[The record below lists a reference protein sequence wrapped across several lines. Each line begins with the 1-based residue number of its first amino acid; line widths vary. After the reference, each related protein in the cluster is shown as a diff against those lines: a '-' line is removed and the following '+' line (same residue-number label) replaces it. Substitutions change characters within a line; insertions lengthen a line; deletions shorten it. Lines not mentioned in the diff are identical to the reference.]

1 MKILKLENVTK
12 RYKTKVENLTI
23 LSNINLEI
31 SEGDLVSIQGK
42 SGSGKTTLLNLI
54 GLLDTKYEGKID
66 YINHINE
73 KNLEKIRAK
82 NVGFVFQFHYLLP
95 EFTALEN
102 VMLPALALKEKEKVE
117 IEKRAK
123 ELLEVVGLKD
133 RLNFYPSELSGGQK
147 QRVAIARA
155 LINQPKI
162 ILADEP
168 TGNLDDENSQKIN
181 SLFIKLNKEEK
192 QTIILVTHS
201 TELANI
207 ADKKYIL
214 HNKDLILKTE

>member
-181 SLFIKLNKEEK
+181 NLFIKLNKEEK

-201 TELANI
+201 TELEKKKK
-207 ADKKYIL
+207 KKYIL

>member
-82 NVGFVFQFHYLLP
+82 TVGFVFQFHYLLP

-102 VMLPALALKEKEKVE
+102 VMLPALAMKESSKNE
-117 IEKRAK
+117 IRKRAI
-123 ELLEVVGLKD
+123 ELLKLVDLED
-133 RLNFYPSELSGGQK
+133 RINFYPNELSGGQK

-155 LINQPKI
+155 LINNPSI
-162 ILADEP
+162 VLADEP
-168 TGNLDDENSQKIN
+168 TGNLDEENSKKIN
-181 SLFIKLNKEEK
+181 DLFIKLNKENA

-201 TELANI
+201 QNLANI
-207 ADKKYIL
+207 ANKKYIL
-214 HNKDLILKTE
+214 KNRELVVVE

>member
-117 IEKRAK
+117 KEKRAK

-181 SLFIKLNKEEK
+181 NLFIKLNKEEK

>member
-23 LSNINLEI
+23 LNNINLEI

-66 YINHINE
+66 YVNHINE

-102 VMLPALALKEKEKVE
+102 VMLPALALKEKEKVK

-155 LINQPKI
+155 LINQK
-162 ILADEP
+162 
-168 TGNLDDENSQKIN
+168 
-181 SLFIKLNKEEK
+181 
-192 QTIILVTHS
+192 
-201 TELANI
+201 
-207 ADKKYIL
+207 
-214 HNKDLILKTE
+214 

>member
-23 LSNINLEI
+23 LNNINLEI

-66 YINHINE
+66 YVNHINE

-102 VMLPALALKEKEKVE
+102 VMLPALALKEKEKVK

-181 SLFIKLNKEEK
+181 NLFIKLNKEEK

>member
-102 VMLPALALKEKEKVE
+102 VMLPALAMKEKEKVE

-181 SLFIKLNKEEK
+181 NLFIKLNKEEK

-207 ADKKYIL
+207 ADKKYVL

>member
-23 LSNINLEI
+23 LNNINLEI

-66 YINHINE
+66 YVNHINE

-181 SLFIKLNKEEK
+181 NLFIKLNKEEK

>member
-23 LSNINLEI
+23 LNNINLEI

-181 SLFIKLNKEEK
+181 NLFIKLNKEEK

>member
-66 YINHINE
+66 YVNHINE

-181 SLFIKLNKEEK
+181 NLFIKLNKEEK

>member
-181 SLFIKLNKEEK
+181 NLFIKLNKEEK

-207 ADKKYIL
+207 ADKKYVL

>member
-102 VMLPALALKEKEKVE
+102 VMLPALAMKEKEKVE

-181 SLFIKLNKEEK
+181 NLFIKLNKEEK

>member
-23 LSNINLEI
+23 LNNINLEI

-66 YINHINE
+66 YVNHINE

-102 VMLPALALKEKEKVE
+102 VMLPALALKEKEKFE

-181 SLFIKLNKEEK
+181 NLFIKLNKEEK

>member
-181 SLFIKLNKEEK
+181 NLFIKLNKEEK

-207 ADKKYIL
+207 ADKKVHIA
-214 HNKDLILKTE
+214 